1 LYEEESVILDIMKE
15 HRVTRSYFNAI
26 AAEWD
31 NGEIDTYGTLKD
43 LLSQLQLEKTHAV
56 LDLGCGT
63 GVLFPL
69 LRQLTLGRTKLFAV
83 DFAHRMTLEAAR
95 KSHRSFRILCG
106 CAQHLPFSDDTF
118 DRIIA
123 FHVFPHIHHKVQAL
137 QECRRVM
144 RPGGKLG
151 IIHLHS
157 SHEINSIH
165 AEIGGTIKH
174 HTLPPGARMN
184 SLLRGLRYAVETS
197 IDQPGRYFI
206 VAKKVQ

>member
-1 LYEEESVILDIMKE
+1 MKE
-15 HRVTRSYFNAI
+15 HRVTQRYFNNM

-31 NGEIDTYGTLKD
+31 NGESEKHSRLKD
-43 LLSQLQLEKTHAV
+43 FLSQLQLKNTKAV

-69 LRQLTLGRTKLFAV
+69 LTQFTQGYTKIFAI
-83 DFAHRMTLEAAR
+83 DFAHRMTLAAAR
-95 KSHRSFRILCG
+95 KSHRSFRIICG

-137 QECRRVM
+137 QECRRVLK
-144 RPGGKLG
+144 PEGKLG

-157 SHEINSIH
+157 SHEINFIH
-165 AEIGGTIKH
+165 AEIGGTVKH
-174 HTLPPGARMN
+174 HTLPSGACMN
-184 SLLRGLRYAVETS
+184 SLLKEVRYAVETS